1 MNVLLRAVGLSKQ
14 ALQQRRARM
23 LREQELWAQLL
34 PVVRH
39 WRQEHPGE
47 SVRWL
52 HADLQIKGI
61 GRDRFERLCLE
72 HGFRL
77 EVSRNQ
83 FKTTTSFY
91 PLAFPNLLEG
101 LWLTGVN
108 QVWVSDITYYH
119 LSREV
124 AYITFWMDLK
134 SRYIVGYHVSLS
146 LRSDHTSLPAL
157 RMALQSRSPAPGL
170 ILHSD
175 GGGQYYC
182 EQIKA
187 LSARYKLKNSMGRGV
202 FENAHIERLNQTIKN
217 QYLKHYDPKTLHEM
231 QKLMP
236 EVIHQ
241 YNHLKK
247 HKSLKKMPPARYES
261 NGQFVPQQITHKTY
275 MEKHHI
281 LVLK

>member
-1 MNVLLRAVGLSKQ
+1 MNGLLQAVGLTRQ
-14 ALQQRRARM
+14 AFHQRRARM
-23 LREQELWAQLL
+23 LKEHELWAQLL
-34 PVVRH
+34 PVIRH

-52 HADLQIKGI
+52 HEDLQIKGL
-61 GRDRFERLCLE
+61 GRDKFERLCLQ
-72 HGFRL
+72 HGFR
-77 EVSRNQ
+77 VGVVRNR
-83 FKTTTSFY
+83 FKTTNSFY

-101 LWLTGVN
+101 FWLTGVN

-124 AYITFWMDLK
+124 AYITLWMDLA

-146 LRSDHTSLPAL
+146 LRSNDTSLPAL
-157 RMALQSRSPAPGL
+157 RMALEARRPAPGL

-175 GGGQYYC
+175 GGGQYFC
-182 EQIKA
+182 EQIRA
-187 LSARYKLKNSMGRGV
+187 LSAQYQLRNSMGRGV
-202 FENAHIERLNQTIKN
+202 FENAQMERLNQTIKN
-217 QYLKHYDPKTLHEM
+217 QYLRHHDPKTM
-231 QKLMP
+231 QDMSKLLP
-236 EVIHQ
+236 KVIHR

-247 HKSLKKMPPARYES
+247 HQSLKKMTPARYES